1 MNEVDE
7 AFLARRESLLDRIDY
22 AIGIVQ
28 NIIEHPSLINLNVH
42 NLENI
47 KKVLIDIEKEVKNE

>member
-28 NIIEHPSLINLNVH
+28 NIIEHPSLINLNAH

-47 KKVLIDIEKEVKNE
+47 KKMLMDIEKEVRVL

>member
-7 AFLARRESLLDRIDY
+7 AFLARRECLLDRIDY

-28 NIIEHPSLINLNVH
+28 NIIEHPSLINLNEH

-47 KKVLIDIEKEVKNE
+47 KKMLMDIEKEVRAL

>member
-28 NIIEHPSLINLNVH
+28 NIIEHPSLINLNTH

-47 KKVLIDIEKEVKNE
+47 KKMLMDIEKEVRVL